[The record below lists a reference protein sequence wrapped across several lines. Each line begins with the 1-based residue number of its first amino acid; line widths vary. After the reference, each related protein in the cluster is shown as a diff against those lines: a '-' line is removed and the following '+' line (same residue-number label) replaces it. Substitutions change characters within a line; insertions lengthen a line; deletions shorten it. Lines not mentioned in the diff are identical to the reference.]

1 MRTAVVLA
9 LIMLAGAG
17 HAQQASFRQYL
28 EAEDCLLD
36 NLREGR
42 NPLSSYIGDRFVYNI
57 IAEPWTGRLS
67 APLAAT
73 VPPGPVQVMVRV
85 FASDGEPETRIMTVR
100 LGGAEAALRY
110 PAERLND
117 KMNWLP
123 FALDCPQAADRVEV
137 EVACTGGRVIVD
149 SILVTNDPEDGT
161 YFDRGRTR
169 LIERYVPPA
178 EVTARPETPGNLL
191 VNSGFEVAPTNGWRA
206 GYQSQ
211 WALTEELLSAD
222 RPCEGA
228 RCLRVPMMR
237 DRRGFLQERWYT
249 YDGIY
254 AAPVRT
260 EPGASYAASVY
271 VRTDGPLHCGL
282 GLKGAPAW
290 FDIEG
295 SPDWQR
301 LTAISVAPAD
311 TDEFYVTFS
320 ADGPREVAID
330 AAQLE
335 RAEVATDYAPRPGA
349 DVGLSGGGR
358 PGRIWREGEDV
369 PLTFELAGHG
379 AQTPVMVRY
388 LIHDALGRVVQRD
401 GFEATAPA
409 EGVSTVRLHDGPHP
423 TGAFRVAYEVEAAG
437 AAPCGGQ
444 LTYSV
449 IPAARGEGE
458 GPVGLYASHSRPC
471 FAAMAAAGI
480 HWTNTLSSAGHF
492 AEWSYVEPEDD
503 VFVFHDEDLELAREF
518 GIRILA
524 NINTNRSNMPGWL
537 LREEPGAGEWI
548 RHPMGWFALDEWE
561 EFVTALVE
569 HYRGDV
575 EHWLILDEPD
585 VGTNRY
591 SPEDYLKLQETAYRA
606 AHRADPDCTV
616 FVHTGTDSAWRT
628 QLFAALTPAI
638 YDAQYTYIGRFER
651 AVGEARGQEGRAGKP
666 LWTVDFAPV
675 RPLATHY
682 AAVSAGEV
690 APWDECA
697 ENTRQYDTWAVRSLS
712 WGRSERWFRYDARY
726 PGPPP
731 GTSYMSIWEHDGSLT
746 PHGVSI
752 ATMNALI
759 ADAQPQGQ
767 IEMPDGIEG
776 HPWVAG
782 NRRLVIAWTT
792 DGSVRR
798 LAGPGARARDAYG
811 GALDEPVV
819 GSLPSFIELT
829 GDLPA
834 WEAPAA
840 ESVAAELLPPEAEG
854 GPYRARFVATVAGP
868 ARGTWSAAGPYFLER
883 EQLQRFPAEAGP
895 DGRVELTV
903 PLNVYANLPVH
914 DREARVRLQLPGRV
928 LEGVLAINTAAAQN
942 P

>member
-1 MRTAVVLA
+1 MRTVQALA
-9 LIMLAGAG
+9 MIALVATAP
-17 HAQQASFRQYL
+17 AQDAPFRQFI
-28 EAEDCLLD
+28 EAEDCVLE
-36 NLREGR
+36 NLREHR

-57 IAEPWTGRLS
+57 VAEPWIGRLS

-73 VPPGPVQVMVRV
+73 VPPGPAQVMVRV
-85 FASDGEPETRIMTVR
+85 YASDGDPETRTMTVR
-100 LGGAEAALRY
+100 LGGAEASLRY

-123 FALDCPQAADRVEV
+123 FALDCPGPADRVEV
-137 EVACTGGRVIVD
+137 EVACTGGRVIID
-149 SILVTNDPEDGT
+149 SILVTTDPEDGT
-161 YFDRGRTR
+161 YFERNRTR
-169 LIERYVPPA
+169 LIERLTPPA
-178 EVTARPETPGNLL
+178 EVTARPETPGNLV

-211 WALTEELLSAD
+211 WALAEELLSDD
-222 RPCEGA
+222 RPFEGA

-254 AAPVRT
+254 AAPVQT
-260 EPGASYAASVY
+260 EPGVSYAASIY
-271 VRTDGPLHCGL
+271 VRTDGPLRCGL
-282 GLKGAPAW
+282 GLKGAPVW
-290 FDIEG
+290 FDVEG

-301 LTAISVAPAD
+301 LSAVSVAPGES
-311 TDEFYVTFS
+311 DEFYVSFS
-320 ADGPREVAID
+320 AEGPREVWID

-335 RAEVATDYAPRPGA
+335 RAEAASDYTPRPGA
-349 DVGLSGGGR
+349 EVGLSCGR
-358 PGRIWREGEDV
+358 TGRIWREGEDV
-369 PLTFELAGHG
+369 PLVFELAGHG
-379 AQTPVMVRY
+379 TQKPVTVRY
-388 LIHDALGRVVQRD
+388 LIHDAVGRVLRRD
-401 GFEATAPA
+401 SLEATAPA
-409 EGVSTVRLHDGPHP
+409 EGIATVSLHGGPHP
-423 TGAFRVAYEVEAAG
+423 TGAFRVAYAVEAED
-437 AAPCGGQ
+437 AAPYGGQ
-444 LTYSV
+444 ITYSV
-449 IPAARGEGE
+449 IPGARGQGD
-458 GPVGLYASHSRPC
+458 GPVGLYASHSRQC
-471 FAAMAAAGI
+471 FAAMANAGI
-480 HWTNTLSSAGHF
+480 HWTNTLSSGGHF

-503 VFVFHDEDLELAREF
+503 VFVFHDQDVELAREF

-524 NINTNRSNMPGWL
+524 NINTNRSNMPKWL
-537 LREEPGAGEWI
+537 LHDTPGEGEWI

-561 EFVTALVE
+561 EMVFALVE
-569 HYRGDV
+569 HYRADV
-575 EHWLILDEPD
+575 KHWLILDEPD

-591 SPEDYLKLQETAYRA
+591 SAEDYLKLQETAFRA

-628 QLFAALTPAI
+628 RLFEALTPAI

-651 AVGEARGQEGRAGKP
+651 ELGEARGQEGRAGKP

-675 RPLATHY
+675 RALATHY
-682 AAVSAGEV
+682 AAADTEDV

-697 ENTRQYDTWAVRSLS
+697 ENTRKYDAWAVRSLS
-712 WGRSERWFRYDARY
+712 WARSERWFRYDARY

-731 GTSYMSIWEHDGSLT
+731 GTSYMSVWEHDGSLT

-767 IEMPDGIEG
+767 IEMPAGIEG
-776 HPWVAG
+776 HLWTAG
-782 NRRLVIAWTT
+782 ARKLVTAWTT

-798 LAGPGARARDAYG
+798 LVAPGARAWDAYG
-811 GALDEPVV
+811 GSLDEPLV
-819 GSLPSFIELT
+819 GSLPVFIELT

-834 WEAPAA
+834 WEAPVA

-868 ARGTWSAAGPYFLER
+868 ARGEWSAAGPYFLER
-883 EQLQRFPAEAGP
+883 ERTQRFPAEAGA
-895 DGRVELTV
+895 DGRIELTV
-903 PLNVYANLPVH
+903 PLNVRANLPVRE
-914 DREARVRLQLPGRV
+914 REARVRLHLPGRV
-928 LEGVLAINTAAAQN
+928 LEGVLMIDTTAPAQN